1 VGVTSTNSNF
11 LHLPPQFKLKP
22 PRGILLYGPPGCA
35 KTTLAKACANA
46 ANVAFMTLT
55 PADVY
60 AAPYVGDA
68 EAVVRRAFKT
78 ARVGRPC
85 VLFFDEI
92 DSIVGGAEDNNEG
105 GSTGMGGRG
114 DGKGPVAR
122 VMSTFLNEMDGV
134 DIVGDDGVLV
144 LGATN
149 RPNVLDAALLRAG
162 RFDKVVYVGPPDLEG
177 RKIVFKI
184 HGKALE
190 GLEGEGVLE
199 ELANMTED
207 FTGAEIEGVCRAVTL
222 ELLFEEVDGGGE
234 KGRGVVERF
243 QDACGAV
250 KPIMRDN
257 GTTREYEIFKK
268 QRGGGV

>member
-1 VGVTSTNSNF
+1 MAQTTAHQTYPMFPIFPYSLYPPPVTLQALNSALATTPPSALRESVLSKPTGVGWESVGGDAGGAKGE
-11 LHLPPQFKLKP
+11 LQRAVEWPILKRDEFKKFNLKP

-68 EAVVRRAFKT
+68 EAVIRRAFKT

-92 DSIVGGAEDNNEG
+92 DSIVGGGSDNNEG
-105 GSTGMGGRG
+105 GGTGMGGRG
-114 DGKGPVAR
+114 DGKGPEAR

-134 DIVGDDGVLV
+134 DMAGDDGVLV

-162 RFDKVVYVGPPDLEG
+162 R
-177 RKIVFKI
+177 
-184 HGKALE
+184 
-190 GLEGEGVLE
+190 
-199 ELANMTED
+199 
-207 FTGAEIEGVCRAVTL
+207 
-222 ELLFEEVDGGGE
+222 
-234 KGRGVVERF
+234 
-243 QDACGAV
+243 
-250 KPIMRDN
+250 
-257 GTTREYEIFKK
+257 
-268 QRGGGV
+268 